1 MSSLPVSPTVK
12 VLVTQKDRDDRIVCL
27 VGTTSDVFAFVEDAE
42 LLKKIEKH
50 MKTIMPASPAFYRN
64 RDGLQRHLRKHHGV
78 KFSSAPSGDA
88 RPDQPF
94 IPSHEE
100 PASSDVVGGVSSG
113 QRQEDG
119 GFTAVRISHT
129 SKQWATAVFSGMYCV
144 HSLDGDAVRVAFTE
158 DETVAV
164 PMNHLGDNGEGDGC
178 PSVALVP
185 GRSYLES
192 SPALSNLGLW
202 LHTGLQV
209 LMCCSCQV
217 ALSSKM
223 AVGHLKKQH
232 RVVVPEACKKE
243 LENICVQNRVY
254 ENPHEVPLPRA
265 GGPPV
270 EGIAPPT
277 AGLTCAA
284 GGNCRHGREEH
295 EGGTL
300 ATTKYR
306 ASKVQV
312 LFLGVGHVYFK
323 GAGFDEVVAVDGSR
337 DRPPLLNVTRWDGF
351 MPEIRESVDQR
362 HAARPLKGRH
372 MVDEQ
377 EGIFDVLQR
386 TVLGHH
392 KTARE
397 KLQHSANPFLP
408 RKVLL
413 NGPDFPAARSK
424 SYFTM
429 QSDDDNNH
437 TRLFVQMV
445 RAMIRTRQGHPCK
458 LSFEYTEHQAVQLD
472 ALVECLKGA
481 VQRPEA
487 FQPTMVR
494 HAYQAF
500 CWSLIHNPGPEML
513 SRWADP
519 IERFIWLLAL
529 GDDGTF
535 VQASNLAP
543 VLAKLKYFCQLT
555 TLHEALVL

>member
-50 MKTIMPASPAFYRN
+50 MKTIMPASPAFVC
-64 RDGLQRHLRKHHGV
+64 RHQLP
-78 KFSSAPSGDA
+78 SS
-88 RPDQPF
+88 
-94 IPSHEE
+94 
-100 PASSDVVGGVSSG
+100 
-113 QRQEDG
+113 
-119 GFTAVRISHT
+119 
-129 SKQWATAVFSGMYCV
+129 V

-284 GGNCRHGREEH
+284 GGNCRYSVCDLRTMIRHGREEH